1 MLKILATLLFV
12 NIAFANDMYKMMT
25 ELTSKNYECQQSL
38 IKAQESNQ
46 LDINNNIIKYKNK
59 NSELEK
65 KLELLQKTIS
75 DLRKETSKLK
85 KAQPKT
91 KIIKKII
98 YRDITSPEC
107 KKIQLK
113 KKQISLPPALNNT
126 KSKAKEI

>member
-1 MLKILATLLFV
+1 MLKFLATLLFV
-12 NIAFANDMYKMMT
+12 NIAFANDMNHMYKMMT

-38 IKAQESNQ
+38 IKAQENNQ

-65 KLELLQKTIS
+65 KLELSQKTIL
-75 DLRKETSKLK
+75 DLREEISKLK

-107 KKIQLK
+107 KKVQLK
-113 KKQISLPPALNNT
+113 KKNITLPPSLNNT
-126 KSKAKEI
+126 KPKS